1 MKKQTAL
8 ILAAAMSVAALTS
21 CTKPATTV
29 FDDEPADE
37 TTEETEDPDGIH
49 YSPGSP
55 SHDLSIVRITET
67 LPDYYLEEYD
77 APWGSKYD
85 LRMADRTIETKCAFL
100 TFDSN
105 DEVCNENLNNIS
117 TITRP
122 TVKVFPAEQEGY
134 IMYEITYTQLI
145 PLRSRQPSIISSD
158 MFVYYDLDFVDYYT
172 GTVFPWVNIFSGGGG
187 SHIIQD
193 YHYQDGT
200 YRLEYYEFHE
210 DEQIDEGT
218 EYLDNDLVLRKFTIK
233 RTTTSY
239 LIVPEDYDGILMYVY
254 VGDDVFWNQAETGE
268 ENQETVNK
276 DRQPYNVYNAE
287 PFGDEEHIDDYI
299 FLGVT
304 VPK

>member
-8 ILAAAMSVAALTS
+8 LLAAAMSVAALTS
-21 CTKPATTV
+21 CTKPAATV

-55 SHDLSIVRITET
+55 SHDLSNVRITET

-85 LRMADRTIETKCAFL
+85 LRMADRTIENKFVYF
-100 TFDSN
+100 TFDMN
-105 DEVCNENLNNIS
+105 DEVNNENLNDTA

-122 TVKVFPAEQEGY
+122 VVKVFPAEQEGY
-134 IMYEITYTQLI
+134 IMYEITYTQML
-145 PLRSRQPSIISSD
+145 PISSKQPTLTCGD
-158 MFVYYDLDFVDYYT
+158 MFCYYDLDFVDYYT
-172 GTVFPWVNIFSGGGG
+172 GTVYPWVNIFHTNGS

-200 YRLEYYEFHE
+200 YRFEYYEFHD
-210 DEQIDEGT
+210 DEHIDQGSKT
-218 EYLDNDLVLRKFTIK
+218 LDSDTILKKLLIK
-233 RTTTSY
+233 RTTTAY

-254 VGDDVFWNQAETGE
+254 IGDDVFWNKDETGDD
-268 ENQETVNK
+268 NQETVDK
-276 DRQPYNVYNAE
+276 DKQPYTVYNPE
-287 PFGDEEHIDDYI
+287 PFGDEEHIDDYV
-299 FLGVT
+299 FFGVT